1 MKNSRDEDLAKRFYI
16 LNIAVSVVL
25 LVVIVISIFQF
36 GAATFEGKNVVGI
49 VLPDKTSDFGWNQS
63 QYEGIARACDRLNI
77 ELIPVEE
84 VAADKQSMSLAV
96 DKLVKRRVKT
106 VFFAN
111 SENLE
116 QAAEVAQSR
125 RNISFYGIE
134 AEKSN
139 AKMKKY
145 AVRYAEA
152 YYLAGII
159 AGLKTSTNKVGF
171 IAPHNSPNINQM
183 INAFA
188 LGARKNRS
196 DAQIYIV
203 WTDAFKSPAHEE
215 QAVRDLKAN
224 NVDFIAYFADGGTVA
239 DAAARAR
246 IDFISIFSTHHSV
259 HNLAT
264 ITINW
269 DNIYTNIF
277 RREKAGIKTNYT
289 ASIAN
294 RGIEVILNQKLNL
307 RNAAIFEAEV
317 FEVKEGK
324 NIFTGPIKDSRGV
337 LRAEANEIISRRNLD
352 KMGYL
357 VEGVKTLGN

>member
-1 MKNSRDEDLAKRFYI
+1 MNNSRDEDLAKRFYF
-16 LNIAVSVVL
+16 LNIAVSIVL
-25 LVVIVISIFQF
+25 LIVIVISTFQF
-36 GAATFEGKNVVGI
+36 GTATFERQRTIGL
-49 VLPDKTSDFGWNQS
+49 VLPDKITDFGWNQS
-63 QYEGIARACDRLNI
+63 QYEGLTRACDRLNM
-77 ELIPVEE
+77 ELIPIEDVK
-84 VAADKQSMSLAV
+84 ADKRSLNVAV

-106 VFFAN
+106 IFFAN
-111 SENLE
+111 CENLE
-116 QAAEVAQSR
+116 NAADIAAHR

-134 AEKSN
+134 AEKSD

-145 AVRYAEA
+145 SVRYAEV

-171 IAPHNSPNINQM
+171 IAPHTSPNINQM

-188 LGARKNRS
+188 LGVRKIKN
-196 DAQIYIV
+196 DAQIFLI
-203 WTDAFKSPAHEE
+203 WSGGFKAPSHEE

-224 NVDFIAYFADGGTVA
+224 NVDFIAYFADGGTIA

-246 IDFISIFSTHHSV
+246 IDFISIFSTHQSV
-259 HNLAT
+259 HNIAT
-264 ITINW
+264 ITVNW

-289 ASIAN
+289 ASVID
-294 RGIEVILNQKLNL
+294 RGVEVILNQKLNA
-307 RNAAIFEAEV
+307 RGMAIFEAEV
-317 FEVKEGK
+317 FEVKEGE
-324 NIFTGPIKDSRGV
+324 NIFTGPIKDNRGI
-337 LRAEANEIISRRNLD
+337 LRVGANEVISRRSLN